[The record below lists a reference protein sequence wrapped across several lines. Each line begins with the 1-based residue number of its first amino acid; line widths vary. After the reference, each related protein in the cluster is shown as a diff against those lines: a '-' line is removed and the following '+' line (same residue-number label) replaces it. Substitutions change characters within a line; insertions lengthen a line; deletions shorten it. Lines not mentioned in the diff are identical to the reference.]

1 MPLQIYDTFS
11 NEKKLF
17 EPIDPS
23 NVRMYVCGPTV
34 YDFPHVGNARP
45 VIVFDLLFRLLRR
58 IYGIDNVT
66 YVRNI
71 TDVDDKIIAAASE
84 NNEDIKS
91 LTERTIKFFHDDADY
106 IGALE
111 PTFEPKATDY
121 INDMINI
128 ISCLIEKD
136 YAYVSEDNVLFSAS
150 KFSKYGQLSGKNLE
164 EMIAGSRVEVESFKR
179 SSSDFVLWKPSK
191 SSEPGWDSP
200 WGKGRPG
207 WHIECSAMSI
217 KYLGKNFEIHG
228 GGRDLIFPHHE
239 NEIAQSES
247 FTSEQFAKIWMHA
260 GMITINGEK
269 MSKSVGNVKSINHV
283 LESWGP
289 NVARLFCISGHYSKP
304 IDYTEDLLKE
314 NLIRLRQIETCYYE
328 LRLAQESQETEDIS
342 SLLEESR
349 EKFDAAL
356 NDDFNTSLGLSV
368 FFNMIKTINSLAA
381 DEKISKKIAIQALPV
396 LEYMLEVLGI
406 EIQTVSDEEI
416 ESIFELINKRET
428 LREEKQFEEADKIRD
443 QIAGLGISLI
453 DHKNKTLWMKK
464 EAIKSE
470 KQ

>member
-71 TDVDDKIIAAASE
+71 TDVDDKIITAASE

-91 LTERTIKFFHDDADY
+91 LTERTIKFFHDDANY

-121 INDMINI
+121 INDMIEI
-128 ISCLIEKD
+128 ISSLIEKD

-207 WHIECSAMSI
+207 WHIECSAMSE
-217 KYLGKNFEIHG
+217 KLLGKNFDIHG
-228 GGRDLIFPHHE
+228 GGQDLIFPHHE
-239 NEIAQSES
+239 NEIAQSECANN
-247 FTSEQFAKIWMHA
+247 EKFANFWLH
-260 GMITINGEK
+260 NGFVNVEGNK
-269 MSKSVGNVKSINHV
+269 MSKSEGNFVTVNQLKQKYQGEVI
-283 LESWGP
+283 
-289 NVARLFCISGHYSKP
+289 RLAMISTHYRQP
-304 IDYTEDLLKE
+304 LNWTEN
-314 NLIRLRQIETCYYE
+314 NLIECKKTLDKWYQ
-328 LRLAQESQETEDIS
+328 LIS
-342 SLLEESR
+342 ENNFS
-349 EKFDAAL
+349 FD
-356 NDDFNTSLGLSV
+356 N
-368 FFNMIKTINSLAA
+368 
-381 DEKISKKIAIQALPV
+381 EKISSEVINALEDDLNTPKAISV
-396 LEYMLEVLGI
+396 LHQLYKDCKSNDRNTVETFLSSANFLGI
-406 EIQTVSDEEI
+406 LMHTSSEWLSWGKEKL
-416 ESIFELINKRET
+416 SID
-428 LREEKQFEEADKIRD
+428 EKQIELLISERKSARDNGNFEKADKIRND
-443 QIAGLGISLI
+443 LEHKGILLE
-453 DHKNKTLWMKK
+453 DNEGKTTWRFK
-464 EAIKSE
+464 
-470 KQ
+470 

>member
-71 TDVDDKIIAAASE
+71 TDVDDKIITAASE

-121 INDMINI
+121 INDMIDI
-128 ISCLIEKD
+128 INSLIEKD

-207 WHIECSAMSI
+207 WHIECSAMSE
-217 KYLGKNFEIHG
+217 KLLGKNFDIHG
-228 GGRDLIFPHHE
+228 GGQDLIFPHHE
-239 NEIAQSES
+239 NEIAQSECANN
-247 FTSEQFAKIWMHA
+247 EKFANFWLH
-260 GMITINGEK
+260 NGFVNVEGNK
-269 MSKSVGNVKSINHV
+269 MSKSEGNFVTVNQLKQKYQGEVI
-283 LESWGP
+283 
-289 NVARLFCISGHYSKP
+289 RLAMIFTHYRQP
-304 IDYTEDLLKE
+304 LNWTEN
-314 NLIRLRQIETCYYE
+314 NLIECKKTLDKWYQ
-328 LRLAQESQETEDIS
+328 LIS
-342 SLLEESR
+342 ENNFS
-349 EKFDAAL
+349 FD
-356 NDDFNTSLGLSV
+356 N
-368 FFNMIKTINSLAA
+368 
-381 DEKISKKIAIQALPV
+381 EKISSEVINALEDDLNTPKAISV
-396 LEYMLEVLGI
+396 LHQLYKDCKSNDRNTVETFLSSANFLGI
-406 EIQTVSDEEI
+406 LMHTSSEWLSWGKEKL
-416 ESIFELINKRET
+416 SID
-428 LREEKQFEEADKIRD
+428 EKQIELLISERKSARDNGNFEKADKIRND
-443 QIAGLGISLI
+443 LEHKGILLE
-453 DHKNKTLWMKK
+453 DNEGKTTWRFK
-464 EAIKSE
+464 
-470 KQ
+470 

>member
-121 INDMINI
+121 INDMIDI

-207 WHIECSAMSI
+207 WHIECSAMSE
-217 KYLGKNFEIHG
+217 KLLGKNFDIHG
-228 GGRDLIFPHHE
+228 GGQDLIFPHHE
-239 NEIAQSES
+239 NEIAQSECANN
-247 FTSEQFAKIWMHA
+247 EKFANFWLH
-260 GMITINGEK
+260 NGFVNVEGNK
-269 MSKSVGNVKSINHV
+269 MSKSEGNFVTVNQLKQKYQGEVI
-283 LESWGP
+283 
-289 NVARLFCISGHYSKP
+289 RLAMISTHYRQP
-304 IDYTEDLLKE
+304 LNWTEN
-314 NLIRLRQIETCYYE
+314 NLIECKKTLDKWYQ
-328 LRLAQESQETEDIS
+328 LIS
-342 SLLEESR
+342 ENNFS
-349 EKFDAAL
+349 FD
-356 NDDFNTSLGLSV
+356 N
-368 FFNMIKTINSLAA
+368 
-381 DEKISKKIAIQALPV
+381 EKISSEVINALEDDLNTPKAISV
-396 LEYMLEVLGI
+396 LHQLYKDCKSNDRNTVETFLSSANFLGI
-406 EIQTVSDEEI
+406 LMHTSSEWLSWGKEKL
-416 ESIFELINKRET
+416 SID
-428 LREEKQFEEADKIRD
+428 EKQIELLISERKSARDNGNFEKADKIRND
-443 QIAGLGISLI
+443 LEHKGILLE
-453 DHKNKTLWMKK
+453 DNEGKTTWRFK
-464 EAIKSE
+464 
-470 KQ
+470 

>member
-58 IYGIDNVT
+58 IYGVGNVT

-71 TDVDDKIIAAASE
+71 TDVDDKIITAASE

-121 INDMINI
+121 INDMIDI
-128 ISCLIEKD
+128 INSLIEKD
-136 YAYVSEDNVLFSAS
+136 YAYVSENNVLFSAS

-207 WHIECSAMSI
+207 WHIECSAMSE
-217 KYLGKNFEIHG
+217 KLLGKNFDIHG
-228 GGRDLIFPHHE
+228 GGQDLIFPHHE
-239 NEIAQSES
+239 NEIAQSECANN
-247 FTSEQFAKIWMHA
+247 EKFANYWLH
-260 GMITINGEK
+260 NGFVNVEGNK
-269 MSKSVGNVKSINHV
+269 MSKSDGNFVTVNQLKQKYQGEVI
-283 LESWGP
+283 
-289 NVARLFCISGHYSKP
+289 RLAMISTHYRQP
-304 IDYTEDLLKE
+304 LNWTEN
-314 NLIRLRQIETCYYE
+314 NLIECKKTLDKWYQ
-328 LRLAQESQETEDIS
+328 LIS
-342 SLLEESR
+342 ENNFS
-349 EKFDAAL
+349 FD
-356 NDDFNTSLGLSV
+356 N
-368 FFNMIKTINSLAA
+368 
-381 DEKISKKIAIQALPV
+381 EKISSEVINALEDDLNTPKAISV
-396 LEYMLEVLGI
+396 LHQLYKDCKSNDRNTVETFLSSANFLGI
-406 EIQTVSDEEI
+406 LMHTSSEWLSWGKEKL
-416 ESIFELINKRET
+416 SID
-428 LREEKQFEEADKIRD
+428 EKQIELLISERKSARDNGNFEKADKIRND
-443 QIAGLGISLI
+443 LEHKGILLE
-453 DHKNKTLWMKK
+453 DNEGKTTWRFK
-464 EAIKSE
+464 
-470 KQ
+470 

>member
-71 TDVDDKIIAAASE
+71 TDVDDKIITAASE

-121 INDMINI
+121 INDMIDI
-128 ISCLIEKD
+128 ISSLIEKD

-207 WHIECSAMSI
+207 WHIECSAMSE
-217 KYLGKNFEIHG
+217 KLLGKNFDIHG
-228 GGRDLIFPHHE
+228 GGQDLIFPHHE
-239 NEIAQSES
+239 NEIAQSECANN
-247 FTSEQFAKIWMHA
+247 EKFANYWLH
-260 GMITINGEK
+260 NGFVNVEGNK
-269 MSKSVGNVKSINHV
+269 MSKSEGNFVTVNQ
-283 LESWGP
+283 
-289 NVARLFCISGHYSKP
+289 
-304 IDYTEDLLKE
+304 LKQKYQGE
-314 NLIRLRQIETCYYE
+314 VIRLAMISTHYRQP
-328 LRLAQESQETEDIS
+328 LNWTENNLTECKKTLDKWYQLIS
-342 SLLEESR
+342 ENNFS
-349 EKFDAAL
+349 FD
-356 NDDFNTSLGLSV
+356 N
-368 FFNMIKTINSLAA
+368 
-381 DEKISKKIAIQALPV
+381 EKISSEVINALEDDLNTPKAISILHQLYKDCKSNDKNTVETFLSSANF
-396 LEYMLEVLGI
+396 LGI
-406 EIQTVSDEEI
+406 
-416 ESIFELINKRET
+416 LIHTSSEWLSWGKEKLN
-428 LREEKQFEEADKIRD
+428 LDEKQIELLISERMSARDDGNFEKADKIRNNLE
-443 QIAGLGISLI
+443 QKGILLE
-453 DHKNKTLWMKK
+453 DNEGKTTWRFK
-464 EAIKSE
+464 
-470 KQ
+470 

>member
-71 TDVDDKIIAAASE
+71 TDVDDKIITAASE

-121 INDMINI
+121 INDMIDI
-128 ISCLIEKD
+128 ISSLIEKD

-207 WHIECSAMSI
+207 WHIECSAMSE
-217 KYLGKNFEIHG
+217 KLLGKNFDIHG
-228 GGRDLIFPHHE
+228 GGQDLIFPHHE
-239 NEIAQSES
+239 NEIAQSECANN
-247 FTSEQFAKIWMHA
+247 EKFANFWLH
-260 GMITINGEK
+260 NGFVNVEGNK
-269 MSKSVGNVKSINHV
+269 MSKSEGNFVTVNQ
-283 LESWGP
+283 
-289 NVARLFCISGHYSKP
+289 
-304 IDYTEDLLKE
+304 LKQKYQGE
-314 NLIRLRQIETCYYE
+314 VIRLAMISTHYRQPLNWTENNLTECKKTLDKWYE
-328 LRLAQESQETEDIS
+328 LIS
-342 SLLEESR
+342 ENNFS
-349 EKFDAAL
+349 FD
-356 NDDFNTSLGLSV
+356 N
-368 FFNMIKTINSLAA
+368 
-381 DEKISKKIAIQALPV
+381 EKISREVINALEDDLNTPKAISV
-396 LEYMLEVLGI
+396 LHQLYKDCKSSDRNKVETFLSSANFLGI
-406 EIQTVSDEEI
+406 LMHTSSEWLSWGKEKL
-416 ESIFELINKRET
+416 SID
-428 LREEKQFEEADKIRD
+428 EKQIELLISERKSARDNGNFEKADKIRND
-443 QIAGLGISLI
+443 LEHKGILLEDSEG
-453 DHKNKTLWMKK
+453 KTTWRFK
-464 EAIKSE
+464 
-470 KQ
+470 

>member
-58 IYGIDNVT
+58 IYGVGNVT

-71 TDVDDKIIAAASE
+71 TDVDDKIITAASE

-91 LTERTIKFFHDDADY
+91 LTERTIKFFHDDANY

-121 INDMINI
+121 INDMIDI
-128 ISCLIEKD
+128 ISNLIEKD

-207 WHIECSAMSI
+207 WHIECSAMSE
-217 KYLGKNFEIHG
+217 KLLGKNFDIHG
-228 GGRDLIFPHHE
+228 GGQDLIFPHHE
-239 NEIAQSES
+239 NEIAQSECANN
-247 FTSEQFAKIWMHA
+247 EKFANYWLH
-260 GMITINGEK
+260 NGFVNVEGNK
-269 MSKSVGNVKSINHV
+269 MSKSDGNFVTVNQ
-283 LESWGP
+283 
-289 NVARLFCISGHYSKP
+289 
-304 IDYTEDLLKE
+304 LKQKYQGE
-314 NLIRLRQIETCYYE
+314 VIRLAMISTHYRQPLNWTENNLTECKKTLDKWYQLIIENHF
-328 LRLAQESQETEDIS
+328 S
-342 SLLEESR
+342 
-349 EKFDAAL
+349 FD
-356 NDDFNTSLGLSV
+356 N
-368 FFNMIKTINSLAA
+368 
-381 DEKISKKIAIQALPV
+381 EKISSEVINALEDDLNTPKAISV
-396 LEYMLEVLGI
+396 LHQLYKDCKSNDRNTVETFLSSANFLGI
-406 EIQTVSDEEI
+406 LMHTSSEWLSWGKEKL
-416 ESIFELINKRET
+416 SID
-428 LREEKQFEEADKIRD
+428 EKQIELLISERKSARDNGNFEKADKIRND
-443 QIAGLGISLI
+443 LEHKGILLE
-453 DHKNKTLWMKK
+453 DNEGKTTWRFK
-464 EAIKSE
+464 
-470 KQ
+470 

>member
-58 IYGIDNVT
+58 IYGVDNVT

-71 TDVDDKIIAAASE
+71 TDVDDKIITAASE

-121 INDMINI
+121 INDMIDI
-128 ISCLIEKD
+128 INSLIEKD

-207 WHIECSAMSI
+207 WHIECSAMSE
-217 KYLGKNFEIHG
+217 KLLGKNFDIHG
-228 GGRDLIFPHHE
+228 GGQDLIFPHHE
-239 NEIAQSES
+239 NEIAQSECANN
-247 FTSEQFAKIWMHA
+247 EKFANYWLH
-260 GMITINGEK
+260 NGFVNVEGNK
-269 MSKSVGNVKSINHV
+269 MSKSEGNFVTVNQ
-283 LESWGP
+283 
-289 NVARLFCISGHYSKP
+289 
-304 IDYTEDLLKE
+304 LKQKYQGE
-314 NLIRLRQIETCYYE
+314 VIRLAMISTHYRQP
-328 LRLAQESQETEDIS
+328 LNWTENNLTECKKTLDKWYQLIS
-342 SLLEESR
+342 ENNFS
-349 EKFDAAL
+349 FD
-356 NDDFNTSLGLSV
+356 N
-368 FFNMIKTINSLAA
+368 
-381 DEKISKKIAIQALPV
+381 EKISSEVINALEDDLNTPKAISV
-396 LEYMLEVLGI
+396 LHQLYKDCKSNDRNTVETFLSSANFLGI
-406 EIQTVSDEEI
+406 LMHTSSEWLSWGKEKL
-416 ESIFELINKRET
+416 SID
-428 LREEKQFEEADKIRD
+428 EKQIELLISERKSARDNGNFEKADKIRND
-443 QIAGLGISLI
+443 LEHKGILLE
-453 DHKNKTLWMKK
+453 DNEGKTTWRFK
-464 EAIKSE
+464 
-470 KQ
+470 

>member
-71 TDVDDKIIAAASE
+71 TDVDDKIINAASE

-121 INDMINI
+121 INDMIDI
-128 ISCLIEKD
+128 ISSLIEKD

-207 WHIECSAMSI
+207 WHIECSAMSE
-217 KYLGKNFEIHG
+217 KLLGKNFDIHG
-228 GGRDLIFPHHE
+228 GGQDLIFPHHE
-239 NEIAQSES
+239 NEIAQSECANN
-247 FTSEQFAKIWMHA
+247 EKFANFWLH
-260 GMITINGEK
+260 NGFVNVEGNK
-269 MSKSVGNVKSINHV
+269 MSKSEGNFVTVNQLKQKYQGEVI
-283 LESWGP
+283 
-289 NVARLFCISGHYSKP
+289 RLAMISTHYRQP
-304 IDYTEDLLKE
+304 LNWTEN
-314 NLIRLRQIETCYYE
+314 NLIECKKTLDKWYQLIPEN
-328 LRLAQESQETEDIS
+328 
-342 SLLEESR
+342 
-349 EKFDAAL
+349 KFSFD
-356 NDDFNTSLGLSV
+356 N
-368 FFNMIKTINSLAA
+368 
-381 DEKISKKIAIQALPV
+381 EKISSEVIDALEDDLNTPKAISV
-396 LEYMLEVLGI
+396 LHQLYKDCKSNDRNTVEIFLSSANFLGI
-406 EIQTVSDEEI
+406 LMHTSSEWLSWGKEKL
-416 ESIFELINKRET
+416 SID
-428 LREEKQFEEADKIRD
+428 EKQIELLISERKSARDNGNFEKADKIRND
-443 QIAGLGISLI
+443 LEHKGILLE
-453 DHKNKTLWMKK
+453 DNEGKTTWRFK
-464 EAIKSE
+464 
-470 KQ
+470 